1 MVGTIERS
9 HLHFCSGGSSSTSR
23 SSSGGGSSSGSSSGS
38 SGEYIEGVPILGQPT
53 SSEVISSAENVVAG
67 GDGFSLLVPQNG
79 ISGAAAA
86 VDTLLIQAQLAD
98 VAGKL

>member
-1 MVGTIERS
+1 M
-9 HLHFCSGGSSSTSR
+9 
-23 SSSGGGSSSGSSSGS
+23 
-38 SGEYIEGVPILGQPT
+38 PILGQPT
-53 SSEVISSAENVVAG
+53 SSKVISSAENVVAG

-86 VDTLLIQAQLAD
+86 VDALLIQAQLAD